1 MNMNHL
7 IAILIVMWVVG
18 VLSWMYY
25 TMVKGISNTV
35 GLQVI
40 RIRIAAIIAAMVS
53 ILLLYGNAML
63 TNTP

>member
-63 TNTP
+63 TSAQ